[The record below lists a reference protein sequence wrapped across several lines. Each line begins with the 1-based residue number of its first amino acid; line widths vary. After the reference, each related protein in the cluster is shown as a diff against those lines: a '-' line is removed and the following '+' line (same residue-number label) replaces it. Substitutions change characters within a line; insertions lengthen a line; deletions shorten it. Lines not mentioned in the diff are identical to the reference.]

1 MPVQLAPG
9 VQICGA
15 VMLALGLLAGCRAS
29 EAPDD
34 ALKAIKA
41 PEVARIVPGSEAL
54 AGAHIP
60 TVDPATMHEAEI
72 RKALEPGPWCN
83 FRYTTSGK
91 PALAFNVQSDGQA
104 SSGVVKLNG
113 RLVVLKPASS
123 AGAAEGNGEFQ
134 LAADPVRMAVIPD
147 ARNQSIEGSNAR
159 RKEANAIFEVG
170 ERLKVGYRG
179 YLDCTSEP
187 TTLKGD
193 GR

>member
-1 MPVQLAPG
+1 MAGELGQG
-9 VQICGA
+9 VRIGSA
-15 VMLALGLLAGCRAS
+15 VILALALLAGCNAN

-41 PEVARIVPGSEAL
+41 PEVARIVPASEAL

-72 RKALEPGPWCN
+72 RKALEPGPRCD
-83 FRYTTSGK
+83 FRYTSSGK
-91 PALAFNVQSDGQA
+91 PVLAFNVQSGGEA

-113 RLVVLKPASS
+113 HLVVLKPASS

-170 ERLKVGYRG
+170 ESLKVGYRG

-187 TTLKGD
+187 TPLKGG